1 MKAKQLRRIVQEAIA
16 SVLNEDAA
24 ADQAAQAAKKTAID
38 KEIIEKLNSG
48 MSPAEISIEYGKEGK
63 NITVSYVRHIKM
75 LLKADMLHLL
85 EEEFDKFDDR
95 YLPNPNDYDT
105 IKGFFQS
112 YLNDGELRD
121 IVDSKQYGLLNTHPS
136 GQFFKNIPEQYRK
149 IIPDYINNNVPLNKF
164 VS

>member
-1 MKAKQLRRIVQEAIA
+1 MQFVFR
-16 SVLNEDAA
+16 
-24 ADQAAQAAKKTAID
+24 
-38 KEIIEKLNSG
+38 EIPFIKS
-48 MSPAEISIEYGKEGK
+48 K
-63 NITVSYVRHIKM
+63 NQ
-75 LLKADMLHLL
+75 LL

-95 YLPNPNDYDT
+95 YLPNANDYDT

-112 YLNDGELRD
+112 YLNDEELRD

-149 IIPDYINNNVPLNKF
+149 IIPDYINNNVQLNKF